1 MLIAYFNL
9 PLATHIPTEKIFL
22 SGNLRCFTKKAA
34 ILLLSW
40 SIFIALNFHSILKV
54 ENVLNFVFWFSFDTS
69 CRKSMFKIQNF
80 WVFRERS
87 IDISLVFFFLYKVFS
102 FCSVLILDYFTLSLV
117 TQIPRVKRFY
127 SQSPRCSTNK
137 AMIIC
142 GHPEKWQ
149 ESC

>member
-1 MLIAYFNL
+1 M

-40 SIFIALNFHSILKV
+40 RTFIALNFHSILKV
-54 ENVLNFVFWFSFDTS
+54 ENVLNFVCWFSFDTS
-69 CRKSMFKIQNF
+69 CPKSMFKIQNF
-80 WVFRERS
+80 K
-87 IDISLVFFFLYKVFS
+87 ISGFSAKEASTFHLYFS
-102 FCSVLILDYFTLSLV
+102 FCIKYFHFAVSWFLIVYFTLSLV
-117 TQIPRVKRFY
+117 TQIPRVKRFH

-137 AMIIC
+137 EMIFR
-142 GHPEKWQ
+142 GHPEKWH